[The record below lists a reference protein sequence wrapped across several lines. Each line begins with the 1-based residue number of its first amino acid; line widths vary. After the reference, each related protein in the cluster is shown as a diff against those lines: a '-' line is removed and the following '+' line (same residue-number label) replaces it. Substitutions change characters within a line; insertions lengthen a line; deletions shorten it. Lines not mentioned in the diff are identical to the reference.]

1 MRRLKVP
8 GFSILAG
15 LMVLGGGVHGCGVSA
30 PGSEIV
36 PTPIPSLI
44 PVSTPSPEQLK
55 DARPLLQVVA
65 RRIATCTNWT
75 GTVRS
80 DLYLPEGSTDYN
92 LSRLS
97 YKLPGVTAATV
108 LEAKDHRKEGTR
120 LILDTRDQV
129 AVKTYLFGLLPIRLS
144 MKVDDPR
151 LLDRFGHSLKDSST
165 QSILGMLFHP
175 QAVARYEGIYHRNGE
190 AIDMIEIR
198 SPGSWKGVSRE
209 TIGISHQLGLP
220 VLRYC
225 YDMQGRLIVK
235 QDILGLKVNVSFKS
249 GEFSLD

>member
-8 GFSILAG
+8 GFGLLAG
-15 LMVLGGGVHGCGVSA
+15 LAILGSGVNGCGVSA
-30 PGSEIV
+30 PGSGTV

-44 PVSTPSPEQLK
+44 PVSTPAPDLK
-55 DARPLLQVVA
+55 DPRPLLQAVS
-65 RRIATCTNWT
+65 RRVATCNNWT

-80 DLYLPEGSTDYN
+80 DLFLPDGTTDYN
-92 LSRLS
+92 VSRLS
-97 YKLPGVTAATV
+97 YKLPGITAATV
-108 LEAKDHRKEGTR
+108 LEAKERRKAGTR
-120 LILDTRDQV
+120 LVLDTRDQV
-129 AVKTYLFGLLPIRLS
+129 AVKTYLFGFLPLRITL
-144 MKVDDPR
+144 KVTDPR
-151 LLDRFGHSLKDSST
+151 LLDQFGHSLKDSST

-175 QAVARYEGIYHRNGE
+175 RAVARYEGLYHRNGE
-190 AIDMIEIR
+190 AIDMLEIR

-225 YDMQGRLIVK
+225 YDMKGRMIVK
-235 QDILGLKVNVSFKS
+235 QDILGLRVNAPLSS